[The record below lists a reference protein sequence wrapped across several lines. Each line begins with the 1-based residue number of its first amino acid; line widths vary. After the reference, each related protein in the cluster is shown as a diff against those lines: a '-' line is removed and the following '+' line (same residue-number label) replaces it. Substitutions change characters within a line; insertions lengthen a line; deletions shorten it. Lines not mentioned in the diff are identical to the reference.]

1 MKPNYEPRTKYITI
15 TNLRKVH
22 TTHTHEWESQ
32 LICHCMPI
40 GAFTMHIHLKVVSMS
55 MFIYNS
61 CAQIDHHISQLNF
74 YFGYTQF
81 GVKCR
86 SSQFEIWNFLEWR
99 TPFIFSLSKII
110 QNEHFQVNI
119 LFFSINLIFEA
130 AVIEKRVKMTA
141 DFIETFVLDKFK
153 IGRCT

>member
-1 MKPNYEPRTKYITI
+1 MVKQQRMKPNYEPRTKYIMI

-74 YFGYTQF
+74 YFWIHSIWSQS
-81 GVKCR
+81 R
-86 SSQFEIWNFLEWR
+86 SSQFEIRNVLKWR
-99 TPFIFSLSKII
+99 TPFIFFI
-110 QNEHFQVNI
+110 QNNSELQV
-119 LFFSINLIFEA
+119 LASRQFFFLLTWFL
-130 AVIEKRVKMTA
+130 K
-141 DFIETFVLDKFK
+141 LL
-153 IGRCT
+153 